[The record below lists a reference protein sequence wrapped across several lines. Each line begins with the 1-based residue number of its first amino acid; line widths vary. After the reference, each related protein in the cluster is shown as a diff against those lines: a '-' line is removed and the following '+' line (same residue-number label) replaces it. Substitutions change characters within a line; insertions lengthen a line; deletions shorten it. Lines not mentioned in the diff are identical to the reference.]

1 MNKTTLYEE
10 LKKTEKNGLFNIHS
24 MTSFVSI
31 NNFITV
37 YFAYESNDDRPFIIN
52 YAPRCSGKTTALIEF
67 YCTAKSC
74 GMQVAF
80 LSSDPRQK
88 EVISDIISK
97 QYGENLADKFDG
109 DFSTGAD
116 DSIYDGKQLFLI
128 DNIDEFNDDI
138 KNKILTLYRNNP
150 TIAVIATADDNGKL
164 VYDYDK
170 I

>member
-1 MNKTTLYEE
+1 
-10 LKKTEKNGLFNIHS
+10 
-24 MTSFVSI
+24 
-31 NNFITV
+31 
-37 YFAYESNDDRPFIIN
+37 
-52 YAPRCSGKTTALIEF
+52 
-67 YCTAKSC
+67 
-74 GMQVAF
+74 MQVAF